1 MSAVPL
7 KALTIANLRG
17 ATTPFTLA
25 FEKGKKLTVVYGENG
40 TGKSTICDALD
51 LLGSGVVG
59 SLEGRGLG
67 KTAPFWHS
75 VGKTAGDVEVTLE
88 TSASVVRATLGKGSA
103 VVTPLDERPRV
114 EVLRRGRMLALLE
127 AAPGAR
133 YEAVRQFIDV
143 TSVESGEAALRDAIK
158 ALEAGRREAAVRVQ
172 EVRDTVDRFW
182 EQAGSPGGDP
192 FAWAAREA
200 TRDPGAYDA
209 EITALATLVR
219 SYQRLTDA
227 AEQAAQV
234 RAEVDAAGEALT
246 RAEAD
251 FARGLDG
258 AASDASDLVGLLQAA
273 RAHLT
278 RHPDAAACPL
288 CDSPERAGSL
298 AERVEARLAAFDA
311 LRRAQDA
318 VASRRTAFARATER
332 SGELVDA
339 AARHGDALAQ
349 CVAAARFPADTALPG
364 GALPADPQAWSAWL
378 ASTAGLLEAWSAAGR
393 QRADDRKFLGTLRV
407 ILESYEEQLDE
418 QHALDRLL
426 PTMQRALDVLVAER
440 RQFTDETL
448 GAIAGEVGRLYEQV
462 HPGEGVN
469 QITLALDPKKRA
481 SLDIVGSFCGR
492 AGMPPGAYFS
502 DSHLDTLGLC
512 VFLALAQRQEP
523 ADTVLVLDDVL
534 ASVDEPHVDRLIEM
548 LYAEAKRFR
557 HCIITTHYRPWK
569 AKLRWGWLQ
578 NGQCQFVELTKW
590 TASGGVAAT
599 RSVPDVARLRSL
611 LAEAPADPQL
621 VCGKAG
627 VVLEAVLDFLTL
639 TYQCAVPRRPDGNY
653 TLGDLLPAIDRK
665 LRAALAVDVLGVDA
679 GGTPTYTR
687 HSLTPYLEE
696 LARIAQLRNVFGAH
710 FNRLSFDLLDSD
722 AIGFGEQVLGLTA
735 LLTCE
740 AEGWPRSDKSGSYW
754 ATARETRRLYSLKK
768 PS

>member
-1 MSAVPL
+1 MTAVPL

-25 FEKGKKLTVVYGENG
+25 FEEGKKLTVIYGENG

-59 SLEGRGLG
+59 SLDGRGLG

-88 TSASVVRATLGKGSA
+88 TSASVVRATIGKGSA

-158 ALEAGRREAAVRVQ
+158 ALEAGRREAAARVQ

-182 EQAGSPGGDP
+182 QQAGSPGRDP

-227 AEQAAQV
+227 VEQAAQLRV
-234 RAEVDAAGEALT
+234 EGDTARDDLAL
-246 RAEAD
+246 AEAD

-258 AASDASDLVGLLQAA
+258 AASDAADLVGLLQAA
-273 RAHLT
+273 WAHLT
-278 RHPDAAACPL
+278 RHPDAAVCPL
-288 CDSPERAGSL
+288 CASAERAGDL
-298 AERVEARLAAFDA
+298 AERVEARLVAFDA
-311 LRRAQDA
+311 LRRAQEVVTA
-318 VASRRTAFARATER
+318 RRAAFARATER
-332 SGELVDA
+332 LGELVDA

-349 CVAAARFPADTALPG
+349 CVAAARFPADTALPRT
-364 GALPADPQAWSAWL
+364 ALPTDPGEWSAWL
-378 ASTAGLLEAWSAAGR
+378 ASSAGLAEAWMAAGR
-393 QRADDRKFLGTLRV
+393 QRVDDKKFLGTLRV
-407 ILESYEEQLDE
+407 ILESYQEQLDE

-426 PTMQRALDVLVAER
+426 PAMQRALDLLVAER
-440 RQFTDETL
+440 RKFTDETL

-462 HPGEGVN
+462 HPGEGLHT
-469 QITLALDPKKRA
+469 ITLALDPKKRA
-481 SLDIVGSFCGR
+481 SLDIVGSFGGR
-492 AGMPPGAYFS
+492 TGMPPGAYFS

-512 VFLALAQRQEP
+512 VFLALARRQEP

-548 LYAEAKRFR
+548 LYAEAQRFR
-557 HCIITTHYRPWK
+557 HCVVTTHYRPWK
-569 AKLRWGWLQ
+569 AKLRWGWLRS
-578 NGQCQFVELTKW
+578 GPCQFVELTKW
-590 TASGGVAAT
+590 SALGGIAAA
-599 RSVPDVARLRSL
+599 RSVPDLARLRSL
-611 LAEAPADPQL
+611 LAEAPPDPHL
-621 VCGKAG
+621 VCGTAG

-639 TYQCAVPRRPDGNY
+639 TYQCAVPRRPDGTY
-653 TLGDLLPAIDRK
+653 TLGDLLLAVDEK
-665 LRAALAVDVLGVDA
+665 LRAALAVDVLGADA
-679 GGTPTYTR
+679 NGDPAYTR
-687 HSLTPYLEE
+687 HPLAPYFEE
-696 LARIAQLRNVFGAH
+696 LTRIARRRNVFGAH
-710 FNRLSFDLLDSD
+710 FDRVSFEMLGGD
-722 AIGFGEQVLGLTA
+722 AIGFGAQVLGLAA
-735 LLTCE
+735 LLTGE
-740 AEGWPRSDKSGSYW
+740 AEGWPCSDESGRYW
-754 ATARETRRLYSLKK
+754 ATAHETRRLSPLEK